1 MDDHFE
7 SGRRHDFEGDDHP
20 PFFSNVKEETDE
32 ANFSSTEGDL
42 ELDLSTSERPNM
54 EKKYRR
60 EFPAGRFLK
69 KELEYIAKTYCDNY
83 KTFYYSTVNGGKD
96 KDCIA
101 RKKELL
107 VEMAEHVSKLGD
119 EPRTVE
125 QVEQKIRDEMKRVK
139 KYLIAK
145 KHGRP
150 NGKREIVLSTPQ
162 QMIADMIEKT
172 TLEPFRQKICGE
184 PLSEDVLEAFRSWKE
199 NGDASNME
207 MPIAGSS
214 LEVSP
219 PSGSQRGASPLPRGQ
234 RLSPPLLRNH
244 KRKLAEKGETSAD
257 YMDESPN
264 SKRDFDFDHLKDR
277 RRALEEDMRYARAK
291 LEAVTAERDFWMAKI
306 DVLDLERQFWMSEL
320 ERSLR
325 HKYQ

>member
-1 MDDHFE
+1 
-7 SGRRHDFEGDDHP
+7 
-20 PFFSNVKEETDE
+20 
-32 ANFSSTEGDL
+32 
-42 ELDLSTSERPNM
+42 M

-107 VEMAEHVSKLGD
+107 QEMAEHVSKLGD

-125 QVEQKIRDEMKRVK
+125 QIEQKIRDEMKRVK

-145 KHGRP
+145 
-150 NGKREIVLSTPQ
+150 V
-162 QMIADMIEKT
+162 
-172 TLEPFRQKICGE
+172 
-184 PLSEDVLEAFRSWKE
+184 
-199 NGDASNME
+199 
-207 MPIAGSS
+207 
-214 LEVSP
+214 
-219 PSGSQRGASPLPRGQ
+219 
-234 RLSPPLLRNH
+234 RLWN
-244 KRKLAEKGETSAD
+244 
-257 YMDESPN
+257 PN